1 MVIKKPIYPDRIR
14 RIVGSFSWLDHRLI
28 SDGYLHVM
36 TRNEIPLYFFLALV
50 GDKKGLS
57 FYSDASIC
65 ELLKM
70 DLLEFHRAR
79 KLLVQRSLIV
89 YKNGLFQLL
98 QLPNPPDRETSN
110 TQGNFQ
116 SIKEIMQML

>member
-1 MVIKKPIYPDRIR
+1 MVIKKPIYPDRVR
-14 RIVGSFSWLDHRLI
+14 RIIGSFSWLDHRLI

-50 GDKKGLS
+50 GDKQGLS
-57 FYSDASIC
+57 FYSEASIC

-70 DLLEFHRAR
+70 NPFEFHKAR
-79 KLLVQRSLIV
+79 ELLIDRSLLAC
-89 YKNGLFQLL
+89 KNGLFQLL
-98 QLPNPPDRETSN
+98 QLPNPSDRERSN
-110 TQGNFQ
+110 NQGNFR